1 MLTQRKTAFLQKL
14 KSLKSKDFWKSLKSF
29 DFWLTAIGWVMSLF
43 VMGLGV
49 LILLTGAWQGFVYFG
64 LGVAVHP
71 KLPAPVWVRLLAYVL
86 IILVL

>member
-1 MLTQRKTAFLQKL
+1 MLSQRKTVFLQK
-14 KSLKSKDFWKSLKSF
+14 LKSF
-29 DFWLTAIGWVMSLF
+29 DFWLLAIGWAMSLF

-64 LGVAVHP
+64 LGAIVHP
-71 KLPAPVWVRLLAYVL
+71 RLTVPVWVRIIAYVL